1 MRLYLVLLHRYLGL
15 LTAVFLFIAGVTGA
29 IISWDHELDAAI
41 NPHFYQAANAPAVTN
56 NMALEMANQL
66 ERHNPALR
74 ITYLPLLTEAEHT
87 LNVFVES
94 RHSSGDMADAGIKDI
109 PLDYNQLALHP
120 LTGDVQGKRL
130 WGDVSLQRENLLPF
144 LYKLHYSMHIPDAW
158 GMQTGVLFMGV
169 IAMVWTL
176 DSLLA
181 LYIAFPN
188 RQHWRKSFSFR
199 WRQGSYKRNF
209 DLHRSGGVWI
219 WCMVLMLAITSI
231 SMNLG
236 EQVMRPLVAVFSE
249 LAPGPFVTQ
258 PVHGQ
263 AIEPLLGR
271 EQALQIARDKARQKG
286 ITQPAGGIFYA
297 PLQGFYGVGFFSA
310 DNDHGDG
317 GLGNPWLYIDA
328 ASGEL
333 ISASIPGT
341 GSLGDLF
348 LQAQF
353 PLHSGR
359 ILGMPGRIVMS
370 VTGVLVAML
379 SATGIVIWWRKRRS
393 VLLSRTRRYPAGGHG
408 ISG

>member
-1 MRLYLVLLHRYLGL
+1 MRFYLVLLHRYLGL
-15 LTAVFLFIAGVTGA
+15 LMAVFLFIAGATGA

-41 NPHFYQAANAPAVTN
+41 NPHFYQATNAPAVTN
-56 NMALEMANQL
+56 ATALALANRL
-66 ERHNPALR
+66 EQQNPALR
-74 ITYLPLLTEAEHT
+74 ITYLPLLSEAEHT
-87 LNVFVES
+87 LNVFVEQ
-94 RHSSGDMADAGIKDI
+94 RQATNNAANNII
-109 PLDYNQLALHP
+109 TLDYNQLALHP
-120 LTGDVQGKRL
+120 ATGEVQGRRL
-130 WGDVSLQRENLLPF
+130 WGDVSLQRENMLPF

-158 GMQTGVLFMGV
+158 GVEAGVLFMGI
-169 IAMVWTL
+169 IAMIWTL
-176 DSLLA
+176 DTILA

-188 RQHWRKSFSFR
+188 RQQWRKSFSFR

-219 WCMVLMLAITSI
+219 WGILLMLAITSI

-249 LAPGPFVTQ
+249 LMPSPFVTR
-258 PVHGQ
+258 PVQQQ
-263 AIEPLLGR
+263 AVEPRLSR
-271 EQALQIARDKARQKG
+271 EQAVQIARIQANKKG

-310 DNDHGDG
+310 GNDHGDG

-328 ASGEL
+328 ANGEL

-359 ILGMPGRIVMS
+359 ILGMPGRILMS

-379 SATGIVIWWRKRRS
+379 SITGIIIWWRKRRS
-393 VLLSRTRRYPAGGHG
+393 VLLSRTRRYQAVRPGV
-408 ISG
+408 SGQN